1 MKYIV
6 LYDACVL
13 YPSALRDVLIELA
26 MPNYALFQAKW
37 TERIESEW
45 LGNLINNRPDLN
57 QEKLRCTAQL
67 MRIAVPD
74 CMVTDYEKLEAGLV
88 LPDANDRHVLAA
100 AIRSKAQAIIT
111 SNLKDFPAN
120 LLQEFDIEAIH
131 PDVFLINQFDL
142 SEAKVLDAIKNI
154 RSRMINPPRTVAEY
168 LERLAV
174 TGLTAFSQKLGEFE
188 HLI

>member
-26 MPNYALFQAKW
+26 MPHYGLFQAKW

-45 LGNLINNRPDLN
+45 LSNLIKNRPDLDPV
-57 QEKLRCTAQL
+57 KLRRVAQL
-67 MRIAVPD
+67 MRNAVPD
-74 CMVTDYEKLEAGLV
+74 CMVTNYEKLEAGLA
-88 LPDANDRHVLAA
+88 LPDPNDHHVLAA
-100 AIRSKAQAIIT
+100 AIRCKAQAIIT
-111 SNLKDFPAN
+111 SNLKDFPAEV
-120 LLQEFDIEAIH
+120 LQEFDVEAIH

-142 SEAKVLDAIKNI
+142 SNSKVLDAIKNI
-154 RSRMINPPRTVAEY
+154 RTRLNRPPCTAVEY
-168 LERLAV
+168 LELLAV
-174 TGLTAFSQKLGEFE
+174 NGLTAFSQRLSDFE

>member
-26 MPNYALFQAKW
+26 MPHYGLFQAKW

-45 LGNLINNRPDLN
+45 LNNLIKNRPDLDPAKI
-57 QEKLRCTAQL
+57 QRVAQL
-67 MRIAVPD
+67 MRMAVPD
-74 CMVTDYEKLEAGLV
+74 CMVTNYEKLDAGLA
-88 LPDANDRHVLAA
+88 LPDPNDHHVLAA
-100 AIRSKAQAIIT
+100 AIRCKAQAIIT
-111 SNLKDFPAN
+111 SNLKDFPAEV
-120 LLQEFDIEAIH
+120 LQEFDIEAIH

-142 SEAKVLDAIKNI
+142 SEAKVLDAVKNI
-154 RSRMINPPRTVAEY
+154 RSRMVRPPCVGVEY
-168 LERLAV
+168 LGRLSV
-174 TGLTAFSQKLGEFE
+174 NGLTGFSQKLNEFE

>member
-13 YPSALRDVLIELA
+13 YPSVSRDLLIELA
-26 MPNYALFQAKW
+26 TPHYGLFQAKW

-45 LGNLINNRPDLN
+45 LGNLIKNRPDI
-57 QEKLRCTAQL
+57 EPAKLQRVAQL
-67 MRIAVPD
+67 MRNAVPD
-74 CMVTDYEKLEAGLV
+74 CMVENYEKLEAGLT
-88 LPDANDRHVLAA
+88 LPDPNDRHVLAA
-100 AIRSKAQAIIT
+100 AIRCKAQAIIT
-111 SNLKDFPAN
+111 NNLKDFPTDV
-120 LLQEFDIEAIH
+120 LREFDIEAIH

-142 SEAKVLDAIKNI
+142 SDARVLDAIKTI
-154 RSRMINPPRTVAEY
+154 RARLNNPPRTAIEY

-174 TGLTAFSQKLGEFE
+174 DGLTAFSQKLNEFE

>member
-6 LYDACVL
+6 VYDACVL

-26 MPNYALFQAKW
+26 MPNYGLFQAKW

-45 LGNLINNRPDLN
+45 LENLIKNRPDLDRG
-57 QEKLRCTAQL
+57 KLQVTAQL
-67 MRIAVPD
+67 MRNAVPD
-74 CMVTDYEKLEAGLV
+74 CMVTHYEKLEAGLA
-88 LPDANDRHVLAA
+88 LPDPNDKHVLAA
-100 AIRSKAQAIIT
+100 AIRSKSQAIIT
-111 SNLKDFPAN
+111 SNLKDFPAI

-142 SEAKVLDAIKNI
+142 SEARVLDAIKNI
-154 RSRMINPPRTVAEY
+154 RSRMVNPPRTAAEY

-174 TGLTAFSQKLGEFE
+174 TGLTAFSQRLNEFE